1 MTTRRS
7 FLKQASL
14 ITPAAMLMPNLL
26 WADKKTHAIGLQ
38 LYSLR
43 ELIGKDPKGILD
55 KVAAAGY
62 TEIETYGYGAG
73 KYFGL
78 TVKEFAAHATSL
90 GLKSPSGHY
99 MPPKFLW
106 GTEEEGMAELK
117 DLIET
122 AVTMQHEYL
131 VVPYLPAEKR
141 AALDDYKK
149 IAAKLNI
156 AGEQCKKAGIQLAY
170 HNHDFEFKDYSGTT
184 GYDILTGE
192 TDAGLVKFE
201 LDLYW
206 VVFAG
211 KDPHQLF
218 EKLKG
223 RVPMWHVKDMDK
235 ADRTKQTEVGN
246 GSIDFKAIFKFAK
259 LSGMKHF
266 YVEQENNYVP
276 DPVGAVQTSAKY
288 IKANLV

>member
-7 FLKQASL
+7 FLKQAGL

-26 WADKKTHAIGLQ
+26 WADKKKHAIGIQ
-38 LYSLR
+38 LYTLR
-43 ELIGKDPKGILD
+43 ELIAKDPKGVLNQ
-55 KVAAAGY
+55 VAAAGY
-62 TEIETYGYGAG
+62 TEIETFGYGAG
-73 KYFGL
+73 KYFGM
-78 TVKEFAAHATSL
+78 TVKEFAAYAKTL
-90 GLKSPSGHY
+90 ELTSPSGHY

-106 GTEEEGMAELK
+106 GAEEEGKAEIN

-122 AVTMQHEYL
+122 AHVMKHEYL

-141 AALDDYKK
+141 TSLDDYKRL
-149 IAAKLNI
+149 AAKLNV
-156 AGEQCKKAGIQLAY
+156 AGEMTRKAGIQLAY

-184 GYDILTGE
+184 GYDILTSQ
-192 TDAGLVKFE
+192 TDENLVKFE

-206 VVFAG
+206 TVFAG
-211 KDPHQLF
+211 KDPQQLF

-246 GSIDFKAIFKFAK
+246 GAIDYKGIFKFAK

-276 DPVGAVQTSAKY
+276 DPVGAIQSSAKY
-288 IKANLV
+288 IMANLV

>member
-1 MTTRRS
+1 
-7 FLKQASL
+7 
-14 ITPAAMLMPNLL
+14 
-26 WADKKTHAIGLQ
+26 
-38 LYSLR
+38 
-43 ELIGKDPKGILD
+43 
-55 KVAAAGY
+55 
-62 TEIETYGYGAG
+62 
-73 KYFGL
+73 
-78 TVKEFAAHATSL
+78 
-90 GLKSPSGHY
+90 

-106 GTEEEGMAELK
+106 GTEEEGKAELK

-122 AVTMQHEYL
+122 AITMQHEYL

-141 AALDDYKK
+141 TALDDYKK

-156 AGEQCKKAGIQLAY
+156 AGEACKKAGIQLAY
-170 HNHDFEFKDYSGTT
+170 HNHDFEFKDYSGTS
-184 GYDILTGE
+184 GFDILTGE
-192 TDAGLVKFE
+192 TDSGLVKFE

-206 VVFAG
+206 VVSAG

-235 ADRTKQTEVGN
+235 TDRNKQTEVGN
-246 GSIDFKAIFKFAK
+246 GSIDFKKIFTAAK